1 MNRKSRGFFVCSRD
15 IQSDNGK
22 APEWIVLFRAG
33 WNELEGE
40 GKYFV
45 DEESFASVCAQVA
58 RRGNDIVIDYEH
70 QTLKDI
76 QAPAAGWIKEFRWD
90 PAKGILAKVEWTEK
104 GGAYVASKEYRYFSP
119 VFYVRESDQRLIAL
133 DSVALTNLPKTNNL
147 TPILAKLDG
156 VPPVATD
163 MEDGMEFLRK
173 LAAKIGMGEDATED
187 QVLAVVASL
196 KDKKPE
202 VKETIP
208 AEVLKALD
216 LETGD
221 TSTVVASIHAAKQ
234 TSKTMVSREE
244 FQKLQNQLAERDA
257 QEVVAKAMSDGK
269 VTPDQKEWA
278 EGYAK
283 ADIEGFK
290 TFVAKAPVVV
300 PVTPLPGK
308 ALEKKDVVTDEAVL
322 AVAKQMDVDVED
334 IKKYGGV
341 E

>member
-1 MNRKSRGFFVCSRD
+1 MKKYFARFLVSEIDAEKG
-15 IQSDNGK
+15 
-22 APEWIVLFRAG
+22 APEWMLLFAAG

-40 GKYFV
+40 GRYFV
-45 DEESFASVCAQVA
+45 DEESYVSVCTQIA

-70 QTLKDI
+70 QTLEGV
-76 QAPAAGWIKEFRWD
+76 QAPAAGWVKELRWE
-90 PAKGILAKVEWTEK
+90 AETGILARVEWTEK
-104 GGAYVASKEYRYFSP
+104 GGAYVASREYRYFSP
-119 VFYVRESDQRLIAL
+119 VFYVRESDKRLVAL
-133 DSVALTNLPKTNNL
+133 ASVALTNTPKHNNL

-163 MEDGMEFLRK
+163 TEDDMEFLKK
-173 LAAKIGMGEDATED
+173 LAAKLGMGEDATED
-187 QVLAVVASL
+187 QVMAMVASL
-196 KDKKPE
+196 KEKKPE
-202 VKETIP
+202 TKEVIP
-208 AEVLKALD
+208 AAVLKALD

-234 TSKTMVSREE
+234 SSKGMVSREE
-244 FQKLQNQLAERDA
+244 FAKLQDQLAARDA

-283 ADIEGFK
+283 ADLEGFK

-300 PVTPLPGK
+300 PVAPLPGK
-308 ALEKKDVVTDEAVL
+308 KEEPTDLVTDDAVL

-334 IKKYGGV
+334 IKKYGGA